1 VRKAVSPMFALGRR
15 WDTVLKLGERR
26 WYISELADEL
36 KKTKTE
42 ALKYLKELENAGF
55 AKSERE
61 GRRKYFSLTDKGRR
75 IFDFFMELERPTE
88 KLRPRDIDRSEVE
101 RYLIALDTKKL
112 SNENIRYKL
121 ALGFS
126 QLCGQGYR
134 VWKHSDVSEIFKKMV
149 EKPEMFEG
157 QVGGRFRVA
166 LEEALRYMMEDNQLP
181 WVMEHLYEGI
191 DKGIRNSGLD
201 DGSRSFE
208 ASLMKRI
215 FWHNK
220 KKQDDILKIALD
232 TVFDSR
238 LSKETHTYKQ
248 MKDIIQSCL
257 KPELEAKRDK
267 MFSLLLEKANSS
279 DPAIREKA
287 EDLIDPFITP
297 GR

>member
-1 VRKAVSPMFALGRR
+1 MRKAAEPMLVLGRR
-15 WDTVLKLGERR
+15 WNTLLKLGEKS

-42 ALKYLKELENAGF
+42 ELKHLDELEKAGF

-61 GRRKYFSLTDKGRR
+61 GRRKYYSLTDKGRR
-75 IFDFFMELERPTE
+75 IFDFFMDLERSTE
-88 KLRPRDIDRSEVE
+88 KLKPRDIDRSEME
-101 RYLIALDTKKL
+101 RYLIALDTEKL
-112 SNENIRYKL
+112 RNENIRYKL

-126 QLCGQGYR
+126 HLCGQGYR
-134 VWKHSDVSEIFKKMV
+134 VWKHGDVSEIFKKMV

-191 DKGIRNSGLD
+191 EKAIRNLGLD

-208 ASLMKRI
+208 ASLLKRI

-220 KKQDDILKIALD
+220 KKQDDILKIVLD

-257 KPELEAKRDK
+257 KPELEAKRDT
-267 MFSLLLEKANSS
+267 MFSLLLEKANSD
-279 DPAIREKA
+279 DPATREKA
-287 EDLIDPFITP
+287 EDLIDPFIIL

>member
-1 VRKAVSPMFALGRR
+1 
-15 WDTVLKLGERR
+15 
-26 WYISELADEL
+26 
-36 KKTKTE
+36 
-42 ALKYLKELENAGF
+42 
-55 AKSERE
+55 
-61 GRRKYFSLTDKGRR
+61 
-75 IFDFFMELERPTE
+75 
-88 KLRPRDIDRSEVE
+88 
-101 RYLIALDTKKL
+101 
-112 SNENIRYKL
+112 
-121 ALGFS
+121 
-126 QLCGQGYR
+126 
-134 VWKHSDVSEIFKKMV
+134 
-149 EKPEMFEG
+149 MFEG

-191 DKGIRNSGLD
+191 DRGIRNSGLD
-201 DGSRSFE
+201 DGSTFFE

-287 EDLIDPFITP
+287 EDVIDSFITP
-297 GR
+297 SR